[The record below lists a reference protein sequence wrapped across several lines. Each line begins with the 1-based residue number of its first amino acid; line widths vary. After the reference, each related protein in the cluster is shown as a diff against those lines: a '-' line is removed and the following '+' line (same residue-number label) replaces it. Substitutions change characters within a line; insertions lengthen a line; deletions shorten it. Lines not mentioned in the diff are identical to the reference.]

1 MKKILTEAFSVNL
14 IIVIMLLALGSIS
27 AKTQYSPVYAQE
39 QPIYKA
45 DCQDKKIAL
54 MVNVYQGTEYVIKY
68 TQKLKE
74 HGISATFFIGG
85 IYAEKN
91 PETIKYLFDNGFEIG
106 NHGYNHKLHTR
117 LSKEDSS
124 SEISRTNEL
133 LKQITGE
140 RPTLFAPP
148 SGDVDSA
155 LVSLARQ
162 QGCLT
167 VMWTADT
174 IDWRDQDREKI
185 CARVKRNLVPGA
197 LILTHPTKATV
208 ESLDEIIS
216 FAKQAG
222 YSFYEVGELVK

>member
-27 AKTQYSPVYAQE
+27 AKTHYSPVYATE

-54 MVNVYQGTEYVIKY
+54 MVNVYQGTEYVMQY
-68 TQKLKE
+68 AQKLKE
-74 HGISATFFIGG
+74 YGISATFFIGG

-91 PETIKYLFDNGFEIG
+91 PETIKHLFDNGFEIG
-106 NHGYNHKLHTR
+106 NHGYNHKLHTK
-117 LSKEDSS
+117 LSNQDSS
-124 SEISRTNEL
+124 AEISRTNEL
-133 LKQITGE
+133 LKQITGQ

-148 SGDVDSA
+148 SGDVNST
-155 LVSLARQ
+155 LVSLAKQ

-167 VMWTADT
+167 IMWTADT

-185 CARVKRNLVPGA
+185 CARVKRNLTPGA
-197 LILTHPTKATV
+197 LILTHPTKATI

-222 YSFYEVGELVK
+222 YSFCEVGELLK